1 MSHFTV
7 LVCVADENGSLNPRQ
22 LESQV
27 VELMAPFQEN
37 NMEDCPQDYLEF
49 ISVQEDLEEDYANE
63 DDDTK
68 KNYPSLEEYAEK
80 YNGYSC
86 EDGEYGYWTNPNAK
100 WDWYQIGGRWKGMF
114 PVKTEDETMLGEPGV
129 FGDPP
134 EETFKNRAD
143 VTRIKNLDVDAI
155 AKESIEAA
163 ERYWAK
169 WVALKENK
177 PLKDAQPGDNFFVTM
192 RAHSL
197 GLMDVK
203 DSISEEEE
211 SRSKLREDSRYDVY
225 SDITKSEFM
234 ERFISY
240 FNPIQCYA
248 ALDENGWHAP
258 GEVGFFGTSSDS
270 PDEKIEFSNSFY
282 QRFIKNKNPNDWLV
296 VVDCHT

>member
-27 VELMAPFQEN
+27 VELMAPFQE
-37 NMEDCPQDYLEF
+37 
-49 ISVQEDLEEDYANE
+49 
-63 DDDTK
+63 
-68 KNYPSLEEYAEK
+68 
-80 YNGYSC
+80 
-86 EDGEYGYWTNPNAK
+86 
-100 WDWYQIGGRWKGMF
+100 
-114 PVKTEDETMLGEPGV
+114 
-129 FGDPP
+129 
-134 EETFKNRAD
+134 
-143 VTRIKNLDVDAI
+143 
-155 AKESIEAA
+155 
-163 ERYWAK
+163 
-169 WVALKENK
+169 
-177 PLKDAQPGDNFFVTM
+177 DAQPGDNFFVTM